1 MAPPGMPKGVYRRW
15 NEDLFACSS
24 RHVYTLFGA
33 RCRRRRLPE
42 RRRGRGA
49 GRGFGIHTGPPSP
62 AAADARHRVCC
73 SLQAL
78 TRRHGRDA
86 ESLHFDADASLWR
99 GAGQRRHADGGPAER
114 RILVL
119 AGPGNNGGDGL
130 VAARH
135 LKDWGAD
142 VIVYLLKP
150 RKEDDSVY
158 KQAIERGIPIIV
170 EGEEDADKRLSDAMS
185 GAELVI
191 DALLGAG
198 SSRAIESPLADVLDM
213 LRDARANRLPPRLI
227 AADIPTGVDADTGAA
242 DPHTVAVDETVALG
256 FSKVGLHVLP
266 GSQYAG
272 RVEVVDIGIPSAMA
286 GEVKTELLSRR
297 WAQEHLPPRPADAH
311 KGTFGSVMV
320 IAGSPKYTG
329 AAYLSCTGALRSGA
343 GIVTLA
349 CGKSIHPILAAK
361 LTETTF
367 EPLDDK
373 DGALTAYEAHS
384 LIRAMSERGYESLL
398 VGPGLG
404 VSGYQQAFMR
414 GLLPALTT
422 EPVRDHRALRAIVID
437 ADGLNNLAKMDN
449 WPALIK
455 VPAILTPHPGEF
467 ARLTNL
473 DIADVQADRLAL
485 ARRYADKWGVVVLL
499 KGSPSIVAAPDG
511 RARINPYTNPGL
523 ATGGTGDVLAGT
535 VAGFVAQ
542 GVEPFDAA
550 CLGLFVGSLAAE
562 MVRQELGSAGML
574 ASDVAAALPRAQ
586 RDLRGE
592 APARP
597 SGAGRS
603 DILQMLQGG
612 LQDATAQ

>member
-1 MAPPGMPKGVYRRW
+1 MKLVTTSEMQRLEA
-15 NEDLFACSS
+15 ECS
-24 RHVYTLFGA
+24 VPLA
-33 RCRRRRLPE
+33 QLME
-42 RRRGRGA
+42 NA
-49 GRGFGIHTGPPSP
+49 GLAVAQEAWLMLGEI
-62 AAADARHRVCC
+62 
-73 SLQAL
+73 
-78 TRRHGRDA
+78 
-86 ESLHFDADASLWR
+86 
-99 GAGQRRHADGGPAER
+99 AER

-150 RKEDDSVY
+150 RKDDDPVY
-158 KQAIERGIPIIV
+158 VQAIERAIPTIV
-170 EGEEDADKRLSDAMS
+170 EGDDDTPKRLSDAMS

-191 DALLGAG
+191 DALLGTGAR
-198 SSRAIESPLADVLDM
+198 RAIEAPLAYVLDM
-213 LRDARANRLPPRLI
+213 LRDARAKRLPPRLI
-227 AADIPTGVDADTGAA
+227 AADVPTGVDADTGLA
-242 DPHTVAVDETVALG
+242 DPHTVAADQTVALG
-256 FSKVGLHVLP
+256 FSKVGLHVFP

-272 RVEVVDIGIPSAMA
+272 QVEVVDIGIPSSMA
-286 GEVKTELLSRR
+286 SEVKTELLSRR
-297 WAQEHLPPRPADAH
+297 WAQEHLPARPADAH

-320 IAGSPKYTG
+320 VAGSPKYTG

-349 CGKSIHPILAAK
+349 CGQSIHPILAAK

-373 DGALTAYEAHS
+373 DGALTAHEAHTI
-384 LIRAMSERGYESLL
+384 LRAMADRGYESLL

-404 VSGYQQAFMR
+404 EGGYQQAFLR
-414 GLLPALTT
+414 GLLPVLST
-422 EPVRDHRALRAIVID
+422 EPARERRALRAIVID
-437 ADGLNNLAKMDN
+437 ADGLNNLAKIDN

-467 ARLTNL
+467 SRLTAL

-485 ARRYADKWGVVVLL
+485 ARRYADKWGVTVLL
-499 KGSPSIVAAPDG
+499 KGAPTIVAAPDG
-511 RARINPYTNPGL
+511 RARINAYTNPGL

-535 VAGFVAQ
+535 IAGFIAQ

-550 CLGLFVGSLAAE
+550 CLGLFVGTLAGE
-562 MVRQELGSAGML
+562 LVRQELGSAGML
-574 ASDVAAALPRAQ
+574 ASDVAHAIPRAM

-592 APARP
+592 GPP
-597 SGAGRS
+597 SRSGGAGRA

-612 LQDATAQ
+612 LQDAPTS

>member
-1 MAPPGMPKGVYRRW
+1 MQRLEAECGVPLDQLME
-15 NEDLFACSS
+15 N
-24 RHVYTLFGA
+24 
-33 RCRRRRLPE
+33 
-42 RRRGRGA
+42 A
-49 GRGFGIHTGPPSP
+49 G
-62 AAADARHRVCC
+62 
-73 SLQAL
+73 LAL
-78 TRRHGRDA
+78 AQEAWLMLG
-86 ESLHFDADASLWR
+86 EI
-99 GAGQRRHADGGPAER
+99 AER

-119 AGPGNNGGDGL
+119 AGTGNNGGDGI

-142 VIVYLLKP
+142 VIVYLLKS
-150 RKEDDSVY
+150 RLEDDAVY
-158 KQAIERGIPIIV
+158 KQAVERAIPIIV
-170 EGEEDADKRLSDAMS
+170 EGDDDTPKRLSDAMS

-191 DALLGAG
+191 DALLGTG

-213 LRDARANRLPPRLI
+213 LRDVRAYRLPPRLI
-227 AADIPTGVDADTGAA
+227 AADVPTGVDADTGAA
-242 DPHTVAVDETVALG
+242 DPRAVGADETVALG

-272 RVEVVDIGIPSAMA
+272 HVEVVDIGIPSSMA

-297 WAQEHLPPRPADAH
+297 WAQEHLPARPADAH

-320 IAGSPKYTG
+320 VAGSPKYTG

-373 DGALTAYEAHS
+373 DGALTAHEAHS
-384 LIRAMSERGYESLL
+384 VLRAMERGYESLL

-404 VSGYQQAFMR
+404 ESGYQQAFLR
-414 GLLPALTT
+414 GLLPALST
-422 EPVRDHRALRAIVID
+422 EPPRDSGRGLRAIVID
-437 ADGLNNLAKMDN
+437 ADGLNNLVKIDN

-467 ARLTNL
+467 ARLTSL

-485 ARRYADKWGVVVLL
+485 ARRYADKWGVIVLL
-499 KGSPSIVAAPDG
+499 KGSPSIVVAPDG
-511 RARINPYTNPGL
+511 RARINAYTNPGL
-523 ATGGTGDVLAGT
+523 ATGGTGDLLAG
-535 VAGFVAQ
+535 VIAGFVAQ
-542 GVEPFDAA
+542 GVEPYDAA
-550 CLGLFVGSLAAE
+550 CLGLFVGSLAGE
-562 MVRQELGSAGML
+562 LVRQEMGSAGML
-574 ASDVAAALPRAQ
+574 ASDVAHALPRAM

-592 APARP
+592 APPSRA
-597 SGAGRS
+597 SGAARA

-612 LQDATAQ
+612 LQDAPTQL